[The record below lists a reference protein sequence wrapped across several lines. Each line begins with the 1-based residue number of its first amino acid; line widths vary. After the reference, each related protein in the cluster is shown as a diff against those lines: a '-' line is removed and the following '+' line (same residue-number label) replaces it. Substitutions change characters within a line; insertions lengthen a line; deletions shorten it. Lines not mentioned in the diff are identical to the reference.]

1 MVCGCSWLAV
11 LTDVTSTF
19 IPLIGSLV
27 DESKVGM
34 EEGITRQQEEDKDQK
49 SKHEDDSREGQEQ
62 MLEGWREKKYFIS

>member
-1 MVCGCSWLAV
+1 MVCGRSGLAV

-27 DESKVGM
+27 DESQVGM

-49 SKHEDDSREGQEQ
+49 SQHEDDSGEGQEQ
-62 MLEGWREKKYFIS
+62 MLEG